1 MQSKHARGMQL
12 VFHLIGG
19 GGGFKSC
26 IFIFDFFFSNRVDL
40 GFLFAV
46 FLLSPVI
53 PNLT

>member
-26 IFIFDFFFSNRVDL
+26 IFISLFISNKVDL

-46 FLLSPVI
+46 FLLSPVA